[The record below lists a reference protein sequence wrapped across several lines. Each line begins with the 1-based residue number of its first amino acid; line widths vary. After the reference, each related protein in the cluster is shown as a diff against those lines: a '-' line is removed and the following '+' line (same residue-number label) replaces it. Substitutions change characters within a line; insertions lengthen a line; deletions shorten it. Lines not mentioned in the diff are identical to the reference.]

1 MNAFSVLNPP
11 KSQPTALETWP
22 QLSGLGL
29 ALAIQSYAKR
39 AGGPVLVAVPDGYT
53 ARYLRDDL
61 SALGEVNVELFP
73 DWEVLP
79 YDLYSPH
86 PDLISRRLDVL
97 KRLPE
102 MTTGVV
108 LAPLTSLIHRLPPT
122 TWLAATGLALRV
134 GESIALGGF
143 RQRLLNAGYLSSD
156 QVWQPGQ
163 FAQRGSVLDL
173 WPMGSANKPYRIELF
188 DEDIDSI
195 RIFDPDSQR
204 SIEKIDHFALM
215 PAREYPFDEAGRNRF
230 KKNFRLRF
238 DVDLR
243 QAVPYQ
249 DVAQAVQSPGLEQ
262 YLPLFFDHTDTLL
275 DYLPQPS
282 RVVVLGGL
290 DKAAY
295 EYSQQIHQRFDQRAH
310 DIERPVLRPDELF
323 LSADELLTQL
333 RERAVITVS
342 QTPTQDPV
350 APSAPVIDLAKPEQ
364 AIETLNT
371 LPGRVL
377 IAADTPSRREL
388 ITRALYS
395 VRAEFESVDSWVAF
409 RSGTARLN
417 VTTMALTGGVAL
429 PHDGIVVLSE
439 AECFPDHTRTRR
451 ANKRSGQDPEALI
464 KSLMDLQ
471 AGALIVHLDHGIGR
485 YRGLEVLE
493 TSDHVGEFLTLEYA
507 DGDVLYV
514 PVTDLDLVSRYTGQ
528 DPDSVTLHRLG
539 SEQWK
544 KAKQK
549 AAKQARD
556 VAAELLNLQARRAAR
571 TNLPIEVDEGL
582 YARFAA
588 GFEYDETEDQLQAIE
603 ATLHDLGSDQP
614 MDRVVCGDVGF
625 GKTEVALRAAFVVA
639 QTGAQVA
646 ILAPTTLL
654 AEQHH
659 RQFADRFADWP
670 VNVALLSRTGASTQK
685 TLDGLKD
692 GTVDIVIGTHRL
704 LQSDVA
710 FKNLHLV
717 VIDEEQRFGVKQ
729 KERLKA
735 LRAEV
740 NLLTLT
746 ATPIPRTLNMTMAG
760 LRELSII
767 ATPPQARLAV
777 KTFVH
782 EWDTD
787 TIKDAVAR
795 EFQRGGQVYYL
806 HNEVK
811 TMEKTMRDLEALF
824 PQATIGMAHGQMPA
838 ALMERTMRDF
848 YARKINL
855 LVCSTIIENGIDV
868 PTANTIIINRAD
880 KFGLAQLHQLR
891 GRVGRSHHLAFAYLI
906 TPHWKSLT
914 KDARKRLEA
923 IASMEDLGA
932 GFSLASH
939 DLEIRGAG
947 QLLGE
952 DQSGQIEAIG
962 FSLYSDLLNRAVSAL
977 KSGQE
982 PDLEQPL
989 ATSSDI
995 DLHTEARIPEAYL
1008 PDIHQRLVL
1017 YKRITQANDEAALY
1031 DLEVEMIDRFGLLPE
1046 PIKALFTAAR
1056 LRLAARPMGIER
1068 LEIGPHGGRVE
1079 FVDKPNIK
1087 IDEFLRM
1094 IQHEA
1099 HTYELPAPNRLRI
1112 KGTFEDYSERV
1123 ALADDLLSRLGL
1135 GQEAAA

>member
-1 MNAFSVLNPP
+1 MSAFSVLNPP
-11 KSQPTALETWP
+11 QDHTGEVSTWP
-22 QLSGLGL
+22 HLEGLGL
-29 ALAIQSYAKR
+29 ALAIQTYAKR

-61 SALGEVNVELFP
+61 SALGEVPVELFP
-73 DWEVLP
+73 DLEILP

-86 PDLISRRLDVL
+86 PDLISRRLEVL
-97 KRLPE
+97 RTLPE
-102 MTTGVV
+102 WDAGVI
-108 LAPLTSLIHRLPPT
+108 LAPLTSLMHRLPPRA
-122 TWLAATGLALRV
+122 WLNATGVRLAI
-134 GESIALGGF
+134 GETLPLDDF
-143 RQRLLNAGYLSSD
+143 RERLLQAGYLATD

-173 WPMGSANKPYRIELF
+173 WPMGAAHRPYRIELF
-188 DEDIDSI
+188 DDEIDSI
-195 RIFDPDSQR
+195 RTFDPDSQR
-204 SIEKIDHFALM
+204 SVEKIKHFSLM
-215 PAREYPFDEAGRNRF
+215 PAREYPFDDAGRNRF
-230 KKNFRLRF
+230 KQNFRLRF

-243 QAVPYQ
+243 RAVPYQ
-249 DVAQAVQSPGLEQ
+249 EVSEGTQTAGLEQ
-262 YLPLFFDHTDTLL
+262 YLPLFFDTTDNLL
-275 DYLPQPS
+275 DYLPEPS
-282 RVVVLGGL
+282 RVIVLNGL
-290 DKAAY
+290 DKAAH
-295 EYSQQIHQRFDQRAH
+295 EYSQHIHQRFDQRAH
-310 DIERPVLRPDELF
+310 DIERPVLPPGELF
-323 LSADELLTQL
+323 WPADALMTRLHQMARVRVASPQADPPAVKRPPVVDLS
-333 RERAVITVS
+333 
-342 QTPTQDPV
+342 
-350 APSAPVIDLAKPEQ
+350 KPEQ
-364 AIETLNT
+364 AVETLEQ
-371 LPGRVL
+371 LPGRIL

-388 ITRALYS
+388 ITRALRTA
-395 VRAEFESVDSWVAF
+395 RASFQLVDHWAAF
-409 RSGTARLN
+409 RSTDHRLN
-417 VTTMALTGGVAL
+417 IATLPLTTGVAL
-429 PHDGIVVLSE
+429 PEAEITVISE
-439 AECFPDHTRTRR
+439 SECFPDHTRTRR
-451 ANKRSGQDPEALI
+451 TQRRSGQDPEALI

-471 AGALIVHLDHGIGR
+471 PGALIVHLDHGIGR
-485 YRGLEVLE
+485 YRGLEVLQ

-507 DGDVLYV
+507 DGDLLYV
-514 PVTDLDLVSRYTGQ
+514 PVTDLDLISRYTGQ
-528 DPDSVTLHRLG
+528 DPETVSLHRLG

-544 KAKQK
+544 KAKQR

-571 TNLPIEVDEGL
+571 TNLPVAVDEGP
-582 YARFAA
+582 YARFSA
-588 GFEYDETEDQLQAIE
+588 GFEYDETDDQLQAIE
-603 ATLHDLGSDQP
+603 ATLADLASEQP

-639 QTGAQVA
+639 QSGAQVA

-659 RQFADRFADWP
+659 RQFLDRFADWP
-670 VNVALLSRTGASTQK
+670 VNVALLSRTGGETSK
-685 TLDGLKD
+685 TLQGLKD

-704 LQSDVA
+704 LQSDLE

-717 VIDEEQRFGVKQ
+717 VVDEEQRFGVKQ
-729 KERLKA
+729 KEKLKS

-767 ATPPQARLAV
+767 ATPPQSRLAV
-777 KTFVH
+777 KTFVNQ
-782 EWDTD
+782 WDTD
-787 TIKDAVAR
+787 TIKDAVSR

-806 HNEVK
+806 HNEVR
-811 TMEKTMRDLEALF
+811 TMDKAVRELEALF
-824 PQATIGMAHGQMPA
+824 PDAQIGMAHGQMPA
-838 ALMERTMRDF
+838 AVMERTMRDF

-906 TPHWKSLT
+906 TPPWKTLT

-962 FSLYSDLLNRAVSAL
+962 FSLYSDLLNRAVNAL
-977 KSGQE
+977 KSGHE

-995 DLHTEARIPEAYL
+995 DLHTEARIPEHYL

-1017 YKRITQANDEAALY
+1017 YKRITQAQNETALY

-1046 PIKALFTAAR
+1046 PTKALFTAAR

-1079 FVDKPNIK
+1079 FIDKPDIK
-1087 IDEFLRM
+1087 VDEFLRM

-1112 KGTFEDYSERV
+1112 KGHYDAYQDRV
-1123 ALADDLLSRLGL
+1123 ALAEDILGRLGL
-1135 GQEAAA
+1135 TQEAAA